1 MDSRKSRNPR
11 TTRWV
16 LTAVIIATALILSSC
31 GLTGTTSVEDESVS
45 EPYVGPTAGD
55 GTLESAEEYS
65 RDSVAIAPVPPDQ
78 PGGTGADASTV
89 PPDERYIIRTVGIRI
104 EVDDV
109 EKAVE
114 DVRREV
120 SKVEGMVTTVQVSTD
135 EEIPIYRYEATGSLA
150 DGAPLS
156 GFLVVRVPPEDVD
169 AFVDAVAGLGKVQR
183 QAEDE
188 SDVTQEH
195 IDISAR
201 LETLKAQEARLRELF
216 DEAGTIEEM
225 LAVEQEL
232 TRVRAEIESLTAQ
245 LAYLE
250 RQAAMATVTIEL
262 ASKPPVVSP
271 VGSDWG
277 FLDAITR
284 GIRGLATTINTLIVV
299 VLSALPLLAIGGV
312 VVLGVR
318 WAVRRRHRRDD
329 VEVPHEDEVPPEDT
343 TA

>member
-1 MDSRKSRNPR
+1 MDSRVSQNPR
-11 TTRWV
+11 TVRWV
-16 LTAVIIATALILSSC
+16 IAAVIIAAALILSSC
-31 GLTGTTSVEDESVS
+31 GLTATTTVEDESAS
-45 EPYVGPTAGD
+45 EPYVGPPTAGN
-55 GTLESAEEYS
+55 GEFEIAEEYS
-65 RDSVAIAPVPPDQ
+65 RDSVAGEPVPQDQ
-78 PGGTGADASTV
+78 PGGTGIDASTV
-89 PPDERYIIRTVGIRI
+89 APDERYIIRTVGVRI

-114 DVRREV
+114 AVRGEV
-120 SKVEGMVTTVQVSTD
+120 SKVGGMVTTVQVSTD
-135 EEIPIYRYEATGSLA
+135 EEIPIYRYDAAGSLA
-150 DGAPLS
+150 DGAPLR
-156 GFLVVRVPPEDVD
+156 GFLVVRIPPEDVD
-169 AFVDAVAGLGKVQR
+169 GFVDAVSDLGRVQR

-195 IDISAR
+195 IDVSAR

-277 FLDAITR
+277 FVDAITQ
-284 GIRGLATTINTLIVV
+284 GIRGLVNTINTVIVV
-299 VLSALPLLAIGGV
+299 LLSALPLLAIVAV
-312 VVLGVR
+312 VVLVVR
-318 WAVRRRHRRDD
+318 WAVRRQHRRDD
-329 VEVPHEDEVPPEDT
+329 LEVPPEDT
-343 TA
+343 TRDPS

>member
-1 MDSRKSRNPR
+1 M
-11 TTRWV
+11 
-16 LTAVIIATALILSSC
+16 AVIVAAALILSSC
-31 GLTGTTSVEDESVS
+31 GLTATTTVEEESVS
-45 EPYVGPTAGD
+45 EPYVGPTPDQGRSEATEEYAGD
-55 GTLESAEEYS
+55 SA
-65 RDSVAIAPVPPDQ
+65 AIAPVPPDQ
-78 PGGTGADASTV
+78 PGGTGADASTI

-120 SKVEGMVTTVQVSTD
+120 SKVDGMITTVQVSTD

-150 DGAPLS
+150 DGAPLR
-156 GFLVVRVPPEDVD
+156 GFLVVRIPPEDVD
-169 AFVDAVAGLGKVQR
+169 GFVDAVSGLGRVQR

-201 LETLKAQEARLRELF
+201 LESLEAQEARLRELF

-262 ASKPPVVSP
+262 ASKPAVVSP

-277 FLDAITR
+277 FVDAITQ
-284 GIRGLATTINTLIVV
+284 GIRGLVNTINTVIVV
-299 VLSALPLLAIGGV
+299 LLSALPLL
-312 VVLGVR
+312 VLVGIAALGIR
-318 WAVRRRHRRDD
+318 WAVRRQHRRDD
-329 VEVPHEDEVPPEDT
+329 LAVPHEDT
-343 TA
+343 TRDPS